1 MSEANG
7 HGRADGQEGEGHRL
21 RSLTLVPRAATRSA
35 TKDFKSDQEVRWCP
49 GCGDYAILAA
59 FQAFL
64 PELEVPRENIVV
76 ISGIGCSSRLPYY
89 VNSYGM
95 HSIHGRAPAIA
106 TGLAAS
112 RPDLSVWVIT
122 GDGDALSIGGNHLI
136 HALRRNVNI
145 KILLFNNRIYG
156 LTKGQY
162 SPTSERGKV
171 TKSTP
176 FGSLD
181 HPFNPASLALGADA
195 SFVARTIDSDR
206 RHLTSVLRAAADH
219 QGAAFIEIYQNCPIF
234 NDDAFAPI
242 KEASATDQRLIKLEH
257 GEPVR
262 FAGGTRGLRLGPHG
276 DLEAVE
282 VAAAE
287 GLGKSDAAAEGLGK
301 SDAAADED
309 TLITHDAH
317 RADPSYAF
325 ALSRLDTADFRHT
338 PVGVFRQVEQAS
350 YDQLMAEQIDAA
362 RSRSGPGDLAA
373 LLAGNDTW
381 EVS

>member
-1 MSEANG
+1 
-7 HGRADGQEGEGHRL
+7 
-21 RSLTLVPRAATRSA
+21 
-35 TKDFKSDQEVRWCP
+35 
-49 GCGDYAILAA
+49 
-59 FQAFL
+59 
-64 PELEVPRENIVV
+64 
-76 ISGIGCSSRLPYY
+76 
-89 VNSYGM
+89 M

-234 NDDAFAPI
+234 NDDAFAPL

-262 FAGGTRGLRLGPHG
+262 FAGGTRGLRFGPHG

-282 VAAAE
+282 VT
-287 GLGKSDAAAEGLGK
+287 
-301 SDAAADED
+301 AADED

-325 ALSRLDTADFRHT
+325 ALSRLDTSDFRHT

-362 RSRSGPGDLAA
+362 RSRGGPGDLAA

>member
-7 HGRADGQEGEGHRL
+7 HSAAEDGEGLRGSPGHRL
-21 RSLTLVPRAATRSA
+21 ASLTLVPRATVRSA
-35 TKDFKSDQEVRWCP
+35 AKDFKSDQEVRWCP

-64 PELEVPRENIVV
+64 PSLDVPRENVVV

-162 SPTSERGKV
+162 SPTSEQGKV
-171 TKSTP
+171 TKSSP

-181 HPFNPASLALGADA
+181 HPFNPISLALGADA

-206 RHLTSVLRAAADH
+206 RHLTSVLEAAADH

-234 NDDAFAPI
+234 NDDAFEPLKDA
-242 KEASATDQRLIKLEH
+242 ASAGERLIRLAH
-257 GEPVR
+257 GEPIR
-262 FAGGTRGLRLGPHG
+262 FGAGASMGLRFGRQG
-276 DLEAVE
+276 QLEAVD
-282 VAAAE
+282 VAAA
-287 GLGKSDAAAEGLGK
+287 DP
-301 SDAAADED
+301 D
-309 TLITHDAH
+309 TLLTHDAH
-317 RADPSYAF
+317 RDDPSYAF
-325 ALSRLDTADFRHT
+325 ALSRLDTSDFRHT
-338 PVGVFRQVEQAS
+338 PIGVFRQVEQAS
-350 YDQLMAEQIDAA
+350 YDQLMAGQIDAA
-362 RSRSGPGDLAA
+362 RSHGGPGDLAA
-373 LLAGNDTW
+373 LLAGHDTW
-381 EVS
+381 EVG

>member
-7 HGRADGQEGEGHRL
+7 HGEPGEGHRL
-21 RSLTLVPRAATRSA
+21 RSLTLVPRAAARSA

-181 HPFNPASLALGADA
+181 HPFNPLSLALGADA

-234 NDDAFAPI
+234 NDDAFAPL
-242 KEASATDQRLIKLEH
+242 KEASATAERLIKLEH

-262 FAGGTRGLRLGPHG
+262 FADGTRGLRFGPHG
-276 DLEAVE
+276 ELEAAE
-282 VAAAE
+282 VAAD
-287 GLGKSDAAAEGLGK
+287 GQ
-301 SDAAADED
+301 D
-309 TLITHDAH
+309 TLLTHDAH

-350 YDQLMAEQIDAA
+350 YDQLMAEQIDTA